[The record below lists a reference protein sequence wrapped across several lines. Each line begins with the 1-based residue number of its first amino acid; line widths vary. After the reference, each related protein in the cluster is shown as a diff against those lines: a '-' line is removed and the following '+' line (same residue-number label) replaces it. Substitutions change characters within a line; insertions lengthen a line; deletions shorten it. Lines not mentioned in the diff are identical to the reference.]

1 MRLPSVLESVSV
13 IGNIQPI
20 MTVPTTEGLLR
31 ALTFFIVIWVLISV
45 FVSIISTQPIKLK
58 IVIQEISR
66 SEFKL
71 NGRKEKPCLSFLRV
85 AMEQKLSWVS
95 NIRFMKLIY

>member
-31 ALTFFIVIWVLISV
+31 ALIFFIVIWVLISV
-45 FVSIISTQPIKLK
+45 FCIYHKYATNKA
-58 IVIQEISR
+58 ENNNSR
-66 SEFKL
+66 DQSK
-71 NGRKEKPCLSFLRV
+71 
-85 AMEQKLSWVS
+85 
-95 NIRFMKLIY
+95 

>member
-31 ALTFFIVIWVLISV
+31 ALVFFIVIWVLVSV
-45 FVSIISTQPIKLK
+45 FCIYHKYATIKSENNNSRDQLK
-58 IVIQEISR
+58 
-66 SEFKL
+66 
-71 NGRKEKPCLSFLRV
+71 
-85 AMEQKLSWVS
+85 
-95 NIRFMKLIY
+95 

>member
-31 ALTFFIVIWVLISV
+31 ALIFFIVIWVLISV
-45 FVSIISTQPIKLK
+45 LCIYHKYTTNKA
-58 IVIQEISR
+58 ENNNSR
-66 SEFKL
+66 D
-71 NGRKEKPCLSFLRV
+71 
-85 AMEQKLSWVS
+85 QS
-95 NIRFMKLIY
+95 N

>member
-1 MRLPSVLESVSV
+1 MRLTSVLESVSV

-45 FVSIISTQPIKLK
+45 ICIFHKYATNKAENSN
-58 IVIQEISR
+58 SR
-66 SEFKL
+66 DQSK
-71 NGRKEKPCLSFLRV
+71 
-85 AMEQKLSWVS
+85 
-95 NIRFMKLIY
+95 

>member
-31 ALTFFIVIWVLISV
+31 ALIFFIVIWVLIAV
-45 FVSIISTQPIKLK
+45 LCIYHKYATNKA
-58 IVIQEISR
+58 ENNNSR
-66 SEFKL
+66 DYSK
-71 NGRKEKPCLSFLRV
+71 
-85 AMEQKLSWVS
+85 
-95 NIRFMKLIY
+95 

>member
-31 ALTFFIVIWVLISV
+31 ALIFFIVIWVLISV
-45 FVSIISTQPIKLK
+45 LCIYHKYTTNKAENKNSIDQ
-58 IVIQEISR
+58 
-66 SEFKL
+66 
-71 NGRKEKPCLSFLRV
+71 
-85 AMEQKLSWVS
+85 S
-95 NIRFMKLIY
+95 N

>member
-31 ALTFFIVIWVLISV
+31 ALVFFIVIWVLISV
-45 FVSIISTQPIKLK
+45 FCIYHKYAIIKAENNNSRDQLK
-58 IVIQEISR
+58 
-66 SEFKL
+66 
-71 NGRKEKPCLSFLRV
+71 
-85 AMEQKLSWVS
+85 
-95 NIRFMKLIY
+95 